1 MMSKTFRRA
10 LPLAYALC
18 LFAACAAAAHAQ
30 VTTGNVR
37 GVVTDP
43 QGAVVPGA
51 KVTITKKSSNES
63 RSAQTSGEGEFQFNN
78 LLVGDDYTVTVE
90 ATNFKTLTLSGV
102 RVQRSEEHT
111 SELPSRFG

>member
-1 MMSKTFRRA
+1 MISKIFRRA
-10 LPLAYALC
+10 LPMACALG
-18 LFAACAAAAHAQ
+18 LVAGCAAAARAQ

-51 KVTITKKSSNES
+51 RVTITKKSSNES
-63 RSAQTSGEGEFQFNN
+63 RTAQTSGEGEFQFNN

-90 ATNFKTLTLSGV
+90 APNFKTLTANEV
-102 RVQRSEEHT
+102 RVQLNQVT
-111 SELPSRFG
+111 DIP